1 MKVLKV
7 LVAQSCP
14 TLCNPRDYSPPGPS
28 VHGISQVRILEWVD
42 IPFSRGFSQP
52 KDQTQ
57 VSCRQIIYH
66 LSHQG
71 SSNDNEL
78 YQKCYESTSDTGGL
92 EKSFT
97 EEVKFEC

>member
-1 MKVLKV
+1 MEVLKV
-7 LVAQSCP
+7 LVPRSCL
-14 TLCNPRDYSPPGPS
+14 TLCNHRDYSSPGSS
-28 VHGISQVRILEWVD
+28 VHEISQAKILEWVD
-42 IPFSRGFSQP
+42 IPFSRGSFQP

-57 VSCRQIIYH
+57 ISCRQIIYR

-71 SSNDNEL
+71 SPNDYEL
-78 YQKCYESTSDTGGL
+78 YQKCYESTSNTGGL